1 MSSKSKQE
9 GRYGVVLL
17 HSTSAALRAEKLLQ
31 AEGIPM
37 KLIPVPRQ
45 LSSDCGI
52 CVRFE
57 RSDQPKIEA
66 ILQKSRLEIQDI
78 CPI

>member
-1 MSSKSKQE
+1 MPKQL
-9 GRYGVVLL
+9 YNVVLF
-17 HSTSAALRAEKLLQ
+17 HSMSGALKAEKLLKRD
-31 AEGIPM
+31 GVPI

-57 RSDQPKIEA
+57 RADEEMIRSILNQGKVDIEGVY
-66 ILQKSRLEIQDI
+66 EI
-78 CPI
+78 